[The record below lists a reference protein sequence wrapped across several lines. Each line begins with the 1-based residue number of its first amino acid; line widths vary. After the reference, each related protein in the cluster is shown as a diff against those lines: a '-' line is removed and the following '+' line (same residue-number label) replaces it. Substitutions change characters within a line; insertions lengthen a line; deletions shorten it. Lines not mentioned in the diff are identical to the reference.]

1 MVARW
6 SLGDFLQIFE
16 LGKEV
21 DVELGLKEVHYCECI
36 GRDIGYGSCG
46 EIVMLWDGLGGR
58 LGVDL
63 LGRSVVAR

>member
-16 LGKEV
+16 SGKEV
-21 DVELGLKEVHYCECI
+21 DVELGLKEVQYCESI
-36 GRDIGYGSCG
+36 GRDVGYRSCC
-46 EIVMLWDGLGGR
+46 EIVMRWSGVRGR

-63 LGRSVVAR
+63 CGLVGLAA